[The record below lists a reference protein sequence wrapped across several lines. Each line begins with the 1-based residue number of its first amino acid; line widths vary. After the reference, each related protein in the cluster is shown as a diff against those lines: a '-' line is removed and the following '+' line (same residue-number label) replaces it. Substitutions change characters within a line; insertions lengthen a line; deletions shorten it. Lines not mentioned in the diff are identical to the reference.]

1 MTPHSR
7 TLRALPLALY
17 AAMSLASSTTAWAD
31 AQPQPFVLTAYGSA
45 PGGEDL
51 LRGRYPAAVQQ
62 LRVTGRSALEPAAI
76 SANSCVAFAMTQRW
90 RAAQDACDAA
100 VRDARNAR
108 LNAAP
113 WTESATISSDRAL
126 AAAYSDRAVMR
137 WMDGDAHGAHVDLE
151 RARTFAP
158 QARFVVRNVRALRAH
173 PNAVL
178 AHGS

>member
-1 MTPHSR
+1 
-7 TLRALPLALY
+7 
-17 AAMSLASSTTAWAD
+17 MSLASSTAAWAD

-62 LRVTGRSALEPAAI
+62 LRIDGRTALEPAAV

-90 RAAQDACDAA
+90 HAAQGACNAA
-100 VRDARNAR
+100 VREARNAR
-108 LNAAP
+108 IDAAP

-137 WMDGDAHGAHVDLE
+137 WMDGDAHGAQADLE

-173 PNAVL
+173 PSAVP

>member
-1 MTPHSR
+1 MTSHSR
-7 TLRALPLALY
+7 KLRVLSLALY
-17 AAMSLASSTTAWAD
+17 AAMSLASTTAAWAD
-31 AQPQPFVLTAYGSA
+31 SQPQPFVLTAYGSA
-45 PGGEDL
+45 PGGRDL
-51 LRGRYPAAVQQ
+51 LHGRYPAAIEQ
-62 LRVTGRSALEPAAI
+62 LRVDGTDTLEPAAV

-90 RAAQDACDAA
+90 HAAQDACNAA
-100 VRDARNAR
+100 VRDARSAR
-108 LNAAP
+108 SGAAP
-113 WTESATISSDRAL
+113 WRESATISTDRAV
-126 AAAYSDRAVMR
+126 AAAYADRAVMR